1 MPKKPNFIFEV
12 RIRISEAFTLDSI
25 VRSPRTFKPK
35 DVQSACQNNEVV
47 IKSGEPPASVT
58 DLATYVMT
66 DFFAMAH
73 GTGLYNRQRAMW
85 ESLSKVNNIHVYQL
99 SSGLFKKQQL
109 EIYDFAF
116 VDYKGKALLC
126 ANLVAQMTD
135 KDKPANLLKAFI
147 GRCHGKSSLT
157 GVLACFASPFPTEL
171 IEAIQKQT
179 HPEDPIRRYESVLP
193 GINVPVDLL
202 EMTRADLTAHQRDM
216 GGRVQVHIDAPAEAT
231 AQTTANPEAAG
242 KNEDSTGLQ
251 TVFQLVHPDLKKGK
265 QPIALPRV
273 RKMPR
278 ASADE
283 PTSNDA
289 DIMPESAQQKLT
301 DDSSIDD
308 VTS

>member
-47 IKSGEPPASVT
+47 LKSGDPPASVT

-73 GTGLYNRQRAMW
+73 ATGLYNRQRSMW

-99 SSGLFKKQQL
+99 SSGMFQKQQL
-109 EIYDFAF
+109 QIYDFAF
-116 VDYKGKALLC
+116 VDYKGKPLVC

-135 KDKPANLLKAFI
+135 KDKPLTLLKSFI

-157 GVLACFASPFPTEL
+157 GVLSCFAAPFPSEL
-171 IEAIQKQT
+171 IESVQKQT
-179 HPEDPIRRYESVLP
+179 HPEDPIRRYESILP
-193 GINVPVDLL
+193 GINVPLDLL
-202 EMTRADLTAHQRDM
+202 EMNRMDLTVHHRDM
-216 GGRVQVHIDAPAEAT
+216 TFGTLEDGAE
-231 AQTTANPEAAG
+231 PEAVAVR
-242 KNEDSTGLQ
+242 EEPTQLQ

-278 ASADE
+278 PPVDE
-283 PTSNDA
+283 LAEPDA
-289 DIMPESAQQKLT
+289 DMHGENSVGKT
-301 DDSSIDD
+301 NDD
-308 VTS
+308 VAGDESSN